1 MNAHR
6 YEQSFHGLRPGQLR
20 EHHPPIQ
27 AHDDNSTSANDGTWQ
42 RPLLR
47 AGSSIRTSQLMALI
61 GIVRPTTPEFWGL
74 ITAGS

>member
-27 AHDDNSTSANDGTWQ
+27 AHDGHSTSANDALGKG
-42 RPLLR
+42 LLR
-47 AGSSIRTSQLMALI
+47 AGSSTRTSQLMALI
-61 GIVRPTTPEFWGL
+61 GIVRSTTPEFWGL